1 MKMKKKR
8 REKNKIIE
16 RNKNAEETRRERNN
30 K

>member
-16 RNKNAEETRRERNN
+16 GNKNAEETRRERNN